1 MRSSSRALGQ
11 LKIDKSFVGDV
22 LTDENDAAITRTIM
36 ALADNLNLSVL
47 AEGVETVEQMT
58 S

>member
-1 MRSSSRALGQ
+1 MWSSSRTLEQ

-22 LTDENDAAITRTIM
+22 PTDENDAAITRTIM
-36 ALADNLNLSVL
+36 ALADNLNVSVV